1 MDDLDDELD
10 TLLFRE
16 SMMLDVSPHEG
27 EYEEEDDE
35 PPRLPLRDPDL
46 SEREQRMIAEVNLL
60 RQDPVAYAE
69 LLIRRRKHFYRSQDL
84 GAGDPPQRNPN
95 LSEGKPAVLEAI
107 EFLQQAQPVQPIK
120 WRDGLHLASQDIRT
134 LIDGQETTQPTSP
147 DQVNYA
153 IYSYGEYQGRATQ
166 LVGFSYLNEK
176 EVLCHLLIS
185 DGDES
190 RHSRN
195 ILLDPDFTYGGAA
208 LGEKEKG
215 MAVFHFITEK
225 YWLFDEDSSEE

>member
-1 MDDLDDELD
+1 MDDDELD

-16 SMMLDVSPHEG
+16 SMMLTVDAHGDSYAHE
-27 EYEEEDDE
+27 DE
-35 PPRLPLRDPDL
+35 PPRLPLRAPDL
-46 SEREQRMIAEVNLL
+46 SARETELLQEVNEL
-60 RQDPVAYAE
+60 RRDPAAYAE
-69 LLIRRRKHFYRSQDL
+69 LLIRRRKHFYLAADL
-84 GAGDPPQRNPN
+84 QPGDPPQTNPN
-95 LSEGKPAVLEAI
+95 LSEGKSAVLEAI
-107 EFLQQAQPVQPIK
+107 EHLQKAPAVKPIK
-120 WRDGLHLASQDIRT
+120 WRDGLHLASQDIRK

-166 LVGFSYLNEK
+166 LVGFGYNNPK

-195 ILLDPDFTYGGAA
+195 ILLDPDFSYGGLA
-208 LGEKEKG
+208 LGEEERG
-215 MAVFHFITEK
+215 MVVFHFITEK
-225 YWLFDEDSSEE
+225 YWLFDADSSEE